1 MNTKSIPMKSMNTTA
16 KRIARIILSLTMIF
30 SLVVG
35 LVPLSFAAPLTY
47 GITKSE
53 VIGSNAKIVSGNTF
67 TLNLTFDDYADSALS
82 LKLVN
87 KSTSVV
93 KFSNNTVSQAV
104 GNIIDGT
111 PISLSLQYLG
121 TGSSFVFDLIDP
133 AGNIVHSDTVF
144 IDELLPSTAGGD
156 DAPTPEYK
164 ANLILSN
171 DMIAPTLKAGT
182 NSKLTVK
189 IDNISNYSA
198 IKAKAFL
205 VYDAVNPVF
214 DRINYNKTVTLDLIQ
229 AGKTG
234 DFIFDVKV
242 PDSVKAGSYEIKA
255 KIAFN
260 GSKGTTE
267 TIDIEV
273 PIKVENASIPVVLG
287 IVDTKVITGEL
298 SAGNSGII
306 EVTLRNA
313 GNIAAERITLKLSG
327 FTADGVQLKGDLD
340 TKNVGNLINGDTG
353 SVRYNLNVSKN
364 VKLPVTLDAEITYYD
379 SVGKATTNKASV
391 YLPILGVE
399 VFLDGIEATI
409 VSQTKSLMPGGEG
422 LTKVTV
428 KNTTKTVQKD
438 IKLTMTSDA
447 APVFLTPYSQ
457 LISKL
462 NPGESK
468 DMIFKYIIKQ
478 GTAANTY
485 PVFVEV
491 ALPGAETNKK
501 SVYSGITV
509 KGEAESTS
517 KPKIIVENYD
527 YGADH
532 VLAGSTFDLSVSF
545 NNTSNVMGI
554 RNAKFVM
561 SADDNVFIPVDS
573 ASSFFIN
580 KIGPGETVEQIVTLK
595 AKADAKVQMYGV
607 TFKIEYEDQN
617 GKSYDEMK
625 VAYTAEEKVSINVK
639 QEVRLEVADIVLSPE
654 NFVGTPVPLE
664 VEFFNMGKSPMYN
677 LMVKLEGNF
686 QAQNSNY
693 FVGNF
698 EAGRSDFFSGSIIP
712 EAVGPLEGKLIFA
725 FEDETGTK
733 QEVSFPIATTVIEGS
748 APGGDGMINPEIP
761 PDGGIVNPE
770 KPGINLPLWAWT
782 LIVVVP
788 TGLGLLVFL
797 RLRKKKRLKSLL
809 EVADED

>member
-1 MNTKSIPMKSMNTTA
+1 MNTKSIRTMSS
-16 KRIARIILSLTMIF
+16 RFGRIILSLVMIL
-30 SLVVG
+30 SMVVAMMP
-35 LVPLSFAAPLTY
+35 VSFAAPLTY

-53 VIGSNAKIVSGNTF
+53 VIATNAKIISGNTF

-104 GNIIDGT
+104 GNILDGT

-121 TGSSFVFDLIDP
+121 TGTSFAFDLVDLS
-133 AGNIVHSDTVF
+133 GNIVHSDTVF
-144 IDELLPSTAGGD
+144 IDELMPSAAGGD
-156 DAPTPEYK
+156 DTPTPEYK

-171 DMIAPTLKAGT
+171 DMVAPTIKAGT
-182 NSKLTVK
+182 ASKFTVK
-189 IDNISNYSA
+189 IDNIANYAA

-205 VYDAVNPVF
+205 VYDAANPVF
-214 DRINYNKTVTLDLIQ
+214 ERTNYNKTVTLDVIQ

-234 DFIFDVKV
+234 DFTFDVKV

-267 TIDIEV
+267 TIELEV
-273 PIKVENASIPVVLG
+273 PVKVENASIPVVLG
-287 IVDTKVITGEL
+287 IVDTKVISGEL
-298 SAGNSGII
+298 SAGNSGVL
-306 EVTLRNA
+306 ELTLRNA
-313 GNIAAERITLKLSG
+313 GNIVAERIALKLSG

-340 TKNVGNLINGDTG
+340 TKNVGNLVNGDTS

-364 VKLPVTLDAEITYYD
+364 VKLPVTLEAEMTYYD
-379 SVGKATTNKASV
+379 SAGKANTIKSSV
-391 YLPILGVE
+391 YLPILGAE
-399 VFLDGIEATI
+399 VNIDGIEANI
-409 VSQTKSLMPGGEG
+409 VSQTKSLLPGGEG

-428 KNTTKTVQKD
+428 KNTTKAVQKD

-447 APVFLTPYSQ
+447 APVFLTPYTQ
-457 LISKL
+457 MISKL

-468 DMIFKYIIKQ
+468 DMTFKYVIKQ

-491 ALPGAETNKK
+491 SLPGAETNKK
-501 SVYSGITV
+501 SVFSGLTV
-509 KGEAESTS
+509 TGETEGTS
-517 KPKIIVENYD
+517 KPKIIVENYN

-532 VLAGSTFDLSVSF
+532 ILAGATFDLSVSF

-554 RNAKFVM
+554 RNAKFMM
-561 SADDNVFIPVDS
+561 SSDDNVFIPVDS
-573 ASSFFIN
+573 ASSFFID
-580 KIGPGETVEQIVTLK
+580 KIGAGETVEQIITLK
-595 AKADAKVQMYGV
+595 AKADAKVQMYGI

-625 VAYTAEEKVSINVK
+625 VAYTAEEKISVNVK
-639 QEVRLEVADIVLSPE
+639 QEIRLEVADIVIAPE
-654 NFVGTPVPLE
+654 NYVGTPVPLE

-712 EAVGPLEGKLIFA
+712 EAIGSLEGKLIFA

-733 QEVSFPIATTVIEGS
+733 QEVSFPIASNVIEGS
-748 APGGDGMINPEIP
+748 APGGDGMVNPEIP
-761 PDGGIVNPE
+761 GDGAVVEPE
-770 KPGINLPLWAWT
+770 KPAFDLPLWAWA

-788 TGLGLLVFL
+788 IGTAALVFL
-797 RLRKKKRLKSLL
+797 RIRKKKRLKALL